1 MDLTSLFERARAA
14 GRELL
19 QLPVERVDEILR
31 AVADEALAQS
41 EYILSENARDLER
54 MSSDNPMYDRLKLT
68 SARLEG
74 IAADTR
80 HVADLPSPLGR
91 VLKHTVLPNGLDLK
105 RVSVPFGVI
114 GVIYEA
120 RPNVSFDVFSLC
132 LKAGSACVLK
142 GGSDAD
148 FSNRA
153 IVKVIHGVL
162 ERFGVTPDVVVLL
175 PAEREATAALL
186 QARGYVDLLIPRG
199 SSALIQYVRENARIP
214 VIETGAGNVHIYVD
228 RSGDLDKAIPII
240 INAKTQRVGVCNAAE
255 KLLVHRDVAERFL
268 PAAAKALADKG
279 VELHADERAFAII
292 EAAGIPS
299 LAMKH
304 ATDQDWDTEYLALT
318 MGVKVVDSLDEAI
331 DSINMHSTG
340 HTESIIS
347 EDYSAIETFAKRID
361 SAVVMVNAST
371 RFTDGGVFGF
381 GAELGISTQ
390 KMHAR
395 GPMGLKEMTTTKWI
409 GYGTGQVRA

>member
-19 QLPVERVDEILR
+19 QLPVGRVDEILR

-68 SARLEG
+68 SVRLEG

-132 LKAGSACVLK
+132 FKAGSACVLK

-162 ERFGVTPDVVVLL
+162 ERFG
-175 PAEREATAALL
+175 ESGCR
-186 QARGYVDLLIPRG
+186 RLI
-199 SSALIQYVRENARIP
+199 
-214 VIETGAGNVHIYVD
+214 TG
-228 RSGDLDKAIPII
+228 R
-240 INAKTQRVGVCNAAE
+240 T
-255 KLLVHRDVAERFL
+255 
-268 PAAAKALADKG
+268 
-279 VELHADERAFAII
+279 
-292 EAAGIPS
+292 
-299 LAMKH
+299 
-304 ATDQDWDTEYLALT
+304 
-318 MGVKVVDSLDEAI
+318 
-331 DSINMHSTG
+331 
-340 HTESIIS
+340 
-347 EDYSAIETFAKRID
+347 
-361 SAVVMVNAST
+361 
-371 RFTDGGVFGF
+371 
-381 GAELGISTQ
+381 
-390 KMHAR
+390 
-395 GPMGLKEMTTTKWI
+395 
-409 GYGTGQVRA
+409 

>member
-54 MSSDNPMYDRLKLT
+54 MSPDNPMYDRLKLT

-153 IVKVIHGVL
+153 IVKVIHVVL
-162 ERFGVTPDVVVLL
+162 ERFGVNPDHGGFVAGTRLCGF
-175 PAEREATAALL
+175 ADSARQQCFDSICARECPYSGH
-186 QARGYVDLLIPRG
+186 R
-199 SSALIQYVRENARIP
+199 
-214 VIETGAGNVHIYVD
+214 D
-228 RSGDLDKAIPII
+228 RS
-240 INAKTQRVGVCNAAE
+240 RS
-255 KLLVHRDVAERFL
+255 L
-268 PAAAKALADKG
+268 PCL
-279 VELHADERAFAII
+279 F
-292 EAAGIPS
+292 
-299 LAMKH
+299 
-304 ATDQDWDTEYLALT
+304 
-318 MGVKVVDSLDEAI
+318 
-331 DSINMHSTG
+331 
-340 HTESIIS
+340 
-347 EDYSAIETFAKRID
+347 
-361 SAVVMVNAST
+361 
-371 RFTDGGVFGF
+371 
-381 GAELGISTQ
+381 
-390 KMHAR
+390 
-395 GPMGLKEMTTTKWI
+395 
-409 GYGTGQVRA
+409 

>member
-19 QLPVERVDEILR
+19 QLPVGRVDEILR

-54 MSSDNPMYDRLKLT
+54 MSTDNPMYDRLKLT
-68 SARLEG
+68 SVRLEG

-132 LKAGSACVLK
+132 FKAGSACVLK
-142 GGSDAD
+142 GGCDAD

-162 ERFGVTPDVVVLL
+162 ERFGVNPDVVVLL

-199 SSALIQYVRENARIP
+199 SGALIQYVRENARIP
-214 VIETGAGNVHIYVD
+214 VIETGAGVCHAYFDVD
-228 RSGDLDKAIPII
+228 GDVRKGAAIVN
-240 INAKTQRVGVCNAAE
+240 NAKTRRVRV
-255 KLLVHRDVAERFL
+255 
-268 PAAAKALADKG
+268 
-279 VELHADERAFAII
+279 
-292 EAAGIPS
+292 
-299 LAMKH
+299 
-304 ATDQDWDTEYLALT
+304 
-318 MGVKVVDSLDEAI
+318 
-331 DSINMHSTG
+331 
-340 HTESIIS
+340 
-347 EDYSAIETFAKRID
+347 
-361 SAVVMVNAST
+361 
-371 RFTDGGVFGF
+371 
-381 GAELGISTQ
+381 
-390 KMHAR
+390 
-395 GPMGLKEMTTTKWI
+395 
-409 GYGTGQVRA
+409 

>member
-54 MSSDNPMYDRLKLT
+54 MSPDNPMYDRLKLT

-162 ERFGVTPDVVVLL
+162 ERFGVNPDIVVLL

-214 VIETGAGNVHIYVD
+214 VIETGAGVCHAYFDVD
-228 RSGDLDKAIPII
+228 GDVRKGAAIVN
-240 INAKTQRVGVCNAAE
+240 NAKTRRVSVCNALDSVRIYADSRALTALQGHYPAD
-255 KLLVHRDVAERFL
+255 LL
-268 PAAAKALADKG
+268 
-279 VELHADERAFAII
+279 
-292 EAAGIPS
+292 EAATE
-299 LAMKH
+299 KH
-304 ATDQDWDTEYLALT
+304 FGTEFMDYKMA
-318 MGVKVVDSLDEAI
+318 VKTVDSLDEALAHI
-331 DSINMHSTG
+331 ARFGSGHSECII
-340 HTESIIS
+340 TE
-347 EDYSAIETFAKRID
+347 
-361 SAVVMVNAST
+361 NADATEKFLQLVDAACVYANAPTS
-371 RFTDGGVFGF
+371 FTDGAQFGL
-381 GAELGISTQ
+381 GAEIGISTQ
-390 KMHAR
+390 KLHAR
-395 GPMGLKEMTTTKWI
+395 GPMALEEITTYKWFVQ
-409 GYGTGQVRA
+409 GDGQVRPK